1 MAPAGAT
8 SITPRD
14 RAICIQ
20 WSSSPH
26 RVQRLLCRKALSL
39 LQTAASDC
47 FIDELRC
54 SSIPNKVSKAVRV
67 WPLYASP
74 VIVFTGTEDC
84 QIYCKSMVLAV
95 SVLAGGG

>member
-47 FIDELRC
+47 F
-54 SSIPNKVSKAVRV
+54 
-67 WPLYASP
+67 
-74 VIVFTGTEDC
+74 
-84 QIYCKSMVLAV
+84 
-95 SVLAGGG
+95 